1 MTFGY
6 LKHWHPLVRL
16 LIIIFIFILSSVVFT
31 SLFVL
36 ISIPFIGINEVLAL
50 FSGGASIATLKYF
63 QIVNSISMFVI
74 PPFISAI
81 LFSRHPLKWLKF
93 GNIEVK
99 YVIITILLFI
109 SIQPIVSFVGYY
121 NLEMN
126 LPAKFHK
133 LELWMISAEEAAKV
147 AMFKLLETK
156 SVIGVL
162 INIFMIAIIPA
173 VGEELLFRG
182 TLQPTFKKIFKN
194 HHVAVWLTAFI
205 FSAVHMQF
213 FTFFPRF
220 LLGLLLG
227 YILVFGKRIWYPIVG
242 HFVNN
247 FLSILVFYYFRITE
261 PDINPFELDADKP
274 DIWLVFASV
283 LLLVGLIGYFSN
295 NLKWKNGYFT
305 KK

>member
-1 MTFGY
+1 MTLGY

-16 LIIIFIFILSSVVFT
+16 LVIIMIFVISSVVFT
-31 SLFVL
+31 AFFVL
-36 ISIPFIGINEVLAL
+36 IGIPFLSLDEFMSMIT
-50 FSGGASIATLKYF
+50 GGASVSTLKYF

-74 PPFISAI
+74 PPFIAAV
-81 LFSRHPLKWLKF
+81 LFSHHPLKWLRF
-93 GNIEVK
+93 GNIEMK

-109 SIQPIVSFVGYY
+109 SIQPIISYVGYY
-121 NLEMN
+121 NLKMH
-126 LPAKFHK
+126 LPAMFSE
-133 LELWMISAEEAAKV
+133 LEQWMISAEEAAKE
-147 AMFKLLETK
+147 AMFNLLETK
-156 SVIGVL
+156 SFLGVL

-205 FSAVHMQF
+205 FSAVHLQF
-213 FTFFPRF
+213 FSFFPRF

-227 YILVFGKRIWYPIVG
+227 YILVFGKRIWYPIIG

-247 FLSILVFYYFRITE
+247 FLSILVFYYFRITN
-261 PDINPFELDADKP
+261 PDINPFDVETDRP
-274 DIWLVFASV
+274 DIWLVFASI